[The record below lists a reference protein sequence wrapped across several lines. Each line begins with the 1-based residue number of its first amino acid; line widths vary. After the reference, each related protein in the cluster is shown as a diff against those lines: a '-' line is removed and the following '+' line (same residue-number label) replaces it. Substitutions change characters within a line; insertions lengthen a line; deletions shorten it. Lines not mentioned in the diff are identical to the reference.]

1 MKNSRQGF
9 SNFLMIFCL
18 LLLLLSILARLFL
31 PPELWHLLISVVSVA
46 GALYA
51 VSDLFKKSAD
61 DQKNMS
67 LFASSLITPLY
78 EAFSEKGMLV
88 DAAGKDLS
96 KTHFRGSG
104 EFERLLRISS
114 DMRERT
120 VLELLWEHRN
130 LRTRQNSSRGNAVV
144 SVLFLLL
151 SLIVLIGSVVVYFLY
166 PQWIPNLTT
175 DDFVAV
181 VLCSLAIILACA
193 FASGSVLR
201 YLQETELILAL
212 KQRCEAMLGSFR
224 PSLPYAA
231 TPDAA
236 PPAVYSAPAETVESA
251 PQPSVAPSQETG
263 GRRKKRHGH
272 HNSSSVFVPAEE
284 PVASSPTASESTPAA
299 PTFSSAESTPVY
311 SSAESSFVSEPVQEA
326 APPVSASN
334 EAQSATESA
343 SPFVSEDL
351 PDDGGEKTAE

>member
-18 LLLLLSILARLFL
+18 LLLLVAILARLFL
-31 PPELWHLLISVVSVA
+31 APELWHLLIAVVSIA

-67 LFASSLITPLY
+67 VFASGLIMPLY

-88 DAAGKDLS
+88 DASGKDLS
-96 KTHFRGSG
+96 KTSFRGAG

-130 LRTRQNSSRGNAVV
+130 LRTRQKSSRGNAVV
-144 SVLFLLL
+144 SMLFLLL
-151 SLIVLIGSVVVYFLY
+151 AVIVLVGSVVVYILR
-166 PQWIPNLTT
+166 PQWIPALTA
-175 DDFVAV
+175 DDFVAI

-212 KQRCEAMLGSFR
+212 KERCEAMLGSFR
-224 PSLPYAA
+224 PSLPYAG

-236 PPAVYSAPAETVESA
+236 PSAVYSAPAEPADAA
-251 PQPSVAPSQETG
+251 PQPAAPVQES

-272 HNSSSVFVPAEE
+272 HNASSVFVPAEDSFSSTQADSPAPSAA
-284 PVASSPTASESTPAA
+284 PVPPAA
-299 PTFSSAESTPVY
+299 ESPIYSAP
-311 SSAESSFVSEPVQEA
+311 AESSFLPDESPVVPA
-326 APPVSASN
+326 ASDDAAAVQDSG
-334 EAQSATESA
+334 
-343 SPFVSEDL
+343 SPFVSEEI
-351 PDDGGEKTAE
+351 PASAEE

>member
-18 LLLLLSILARLFL
+18 LLLLVAILARLFL
-31 PPELWHLLISVVSVA
+31 APELWYLLIAVVSIA

-67 LFASSLITPLY
+67 VFASGLIMPLY
-78 EAFSEKGMLV
+78 EAFSEKGILV
-88 DAAGKDLS
+88 DASGKDLS
-96 KTHFRGSG
+96 KTSFRGAG

-120 VLELLWEHRN
+120 VLELLWGHRN
-130 LRTRQNSSRGNAVV
+130 LRTRQKSSRGNAVV
-144 SVLFLLL
+144 SMLFLLL
-151 SLIVLIGSVVVYFLY
+151 SLIVLVGSVVVYILR
-166 PQWIPNLTT
+166 PQWIPALTA
-175 DDFVAV
+175 DDFVAI

-212 KQRCEAMLGSFR
+212 KERCEAMLDSFR
-224 PSLPYAA
+224 PSLPYAG
-231 TPDAA
+231 TPDTA
-236 PPAVYSAPAETVESA
+236 PSAVYSAPAEPADAA
-251 PQPSVAPSQETG
+251 PQPAAAPVQES

-272 HNSSSVFVPAEE
+272 HNASSVFVPAEE
-284 PVASSPTASESTPAA
+284 SFSSTQADSPAPAA
-299 PTFSSAESTPVY
+299 APVPPAAESPIY
-311 SSAESSFVSEPVQEA
+311 SAPAESSFVPDESPVVPA
-326 APPVSASN
+326 ASDDAAAVQDSG
-334 EAQSATESA
+334 
-343 SPFVSEDL
+343 SPFVSEEI
-351 PDDGGEKTAE
+351 PASAEE